1 MPLFK
6 THFWCSTPIA
16 RHGDIRTNIA
26 LISTEWSREQ
36 VDPVEKA
43 GGEGAMGKNEVL
55 GQGGLRGQDRLLY
68 VPRAA
73 CLSHLRKFTE

>member
-1 MPLFK
+1 M
-6 THFWCSTPIA
+6 
-16 RHGDIRTNIA
+16 
-26 LISTEWSREQ
+26 
-36 VDPVEKA
+36 DPVEKA